1 MASRL
6 LMLLLLFSV
15 GVTCTFAQLGEI
27 VDEYANGELFDQL
40 FRQIRQQTDNVILV
54 PTGGDANVTSPNVT
68 APNVTIP
75 SASPSLAPSAAAPS
89 TPPSSQLSVTG
100 LPGIIATCKYLSLT
114 LSSHI
119 NAHTKTSSS
128 HIQQAKTQN
137 MFSWCV
143 TRCY

>member
-1 MASRL
+1 MASSRL
-6 LMLLLLFSV
+6 LMLVLLFSV
-15 GVTCTFAQLGEI
+15 GVTCTFAQLGEV

-40 FRQIRQQTDNVILV
+40 FRQIRQQTDNTILV
-54 PTGGDANVTSPNVT
+54 PTGGDANVT

-75 SASPSLAPSAAAPS
+75 SASPLLVPSAAAPS

-100 LPGIIATCKYLSLT
+100 LPGVTATCKYSLF
-114 LSSHI
+114 SHI
-119 NAHTKTSSS
+119 RTHTSLSRMG
-128 HIQQAKTQN
+128 QQAKTQD